1 MSVYKLNQMTQRDW
15 RNLIHLGL
23 KDCYPQQRAE
33 MNKIWQD
40 EFRQYEAGVPG
51 TDDKNVAMKAALQYI
66 VDREW
71 VCDSDSDSVRQWM
84 NEFIVVAK
92 KGLAGEKI

>member
-1 MSVYKLNQMTQRDW
+1 MGVYKLNQLTPRDW

-33 MNKIWQD
+33 MNKIWQE
-40 EFRQYEAGVPG
+40 EFRRYEAG

-66 VDREW
+66 VDKEW
-71 VCDSDSDSVRQWM
+71 VCDTDLSKLRSWM
-84 NEFIVVAK
+84 NEFINVAK